1 METSKQMNQE
11 LDAILNDTPISRNPE
26 VKFEVNKIVD
36 LLEELQTTM
45 KKKVEAID
53 FKPKYKADFSI
64 CRLPNIKT
72 GNEKLVASIEDLTTI
87 TKKGLE
93 QSDSETFL
101 TTTAL
106 NDKTFLNSLF
116 DATSVAALK
125 VQNTADELEIK
136 TLKNSIITEGNTL
149 FTITATGSGYEARS
163 LALTQGSFDIGLARF
178 SYFFALL
185 AAPIMLIASVY
196 AGLIILGKN

>member
-11 LDAILNDTPISRNPE
+11 LDAILNDTSISRNPE

-72 GNEKLVASIEDLTTI
+72 GNEKLL
-87 TKKGLE
+87 LN
-93 QSDSETFL
+93 FL
-101 TTTAL
+101 QIRGRATTAEMISVLDMNRMTVGRTL
-106 NDKTFLNSLF
+106 NQLQDFGYVTKLRQGEYEVTKTNLF
-116 DATSVAALK
+116 
-125 VQNTADELEIK
+125 
-136 TLKNSIITEGNTL
+136 
-149 FTITATGSGYEARS
+149 
-163 LALTQGSFDIGLARF
+163 
-178 SYFFALL
+178 
-185 AAPIMLIASVY
+185 
-196 AGLIILGKN
+196 